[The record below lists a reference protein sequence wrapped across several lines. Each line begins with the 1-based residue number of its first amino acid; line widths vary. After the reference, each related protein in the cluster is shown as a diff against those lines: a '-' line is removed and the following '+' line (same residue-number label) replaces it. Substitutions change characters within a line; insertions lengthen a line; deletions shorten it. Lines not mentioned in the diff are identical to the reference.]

1 MSIKREN
8 ELGSIN
14 ISTEAIASLA
24 GGIVSECYGV
34 VGMASQKFFKDGLA
48 ELLKNDNYSKGVIV
62 RKTNDL
68 FELDLYIIVG
78 YGVKI
83 TEVVFELQKKVKY
96 HLEKATNVEFSAVN
110 IYVQGI
116 KVLD

>member
-1 MSIKREN
+1 MSIKRDN

-14 ISTEAIASLA
+14 ISNEAIASLA
-24 GGIVSECYGV
+24 GGIVTECYGV

-62 RKTNDL
+62 RKVNEQ
-68 FELDLYIIVG
+68 FELDLYIIVS

-83 TEVVFELQKKVKY
+83 TEVVYELQKKVKY
-96 HLEKATNVEFSAVN
+96 NIERATNMEFSAIN
-110 IYVQGI
+110 IFVQGL
-116 KVLD
+116 KVID